1 MGNKVARILFGIIIA
16 VGILVGGY
24 FILPGKVHYPI
35 KQFIQSK
42 TNDNYDKVIDPL
54 KKSIIPKNKEITYGE
69 AFEKLDSS
77 AWTIE
82 ESDVDDKGDGTY
94 TIYADAYNITVSL
107 EGEDSDDSLIT
118 KTNAHVRCEF
128 NVTKQGS
135 EILIDNK
142 PIDEKKGVS
151 PTLIGV
157 DETNYSKN
165 GNDTFFQ
172 QCLDIIAHQ
181 TE

>member
-1 MGNKVARILFGIIIA
+1 MGNKVARILLGIIIA
-16 VGILVGGY
+16 GGVLVGGY

-42 TNDNYDKVIDPL
+42 TNDNYEMVIEPL
-54 KKSIIPKNKEITYGE
+54 KKSIIPKNKDITYGE
-69 AFEKLDSS
+69 AFDKLDGN

-82 ESDVDDKGDGTY
+82 DSDVDDKGDGTY

-118 KTNAHVRCEF
+118 KTNAHFRCEF

-135 EILIDNK
+135 EILVDNK

-151 PTLIGV
+151 PTIIGV
-157 DETNYSKN
+157 DETNYAKN
-165 GNDTFFQ
+165 AVDTYFQ

-181 TE
+181 SE

>member
-16 VGILVGGY
+16 GGILVGGY

-42 TNDNYDKVIDPL
+42 TNDNYEKIVEPL
-54 KKSIIPKNKEITYGE
+54 KKAKIPKNKEITYGE
-69 AFEKLDSS
+69 AFDKLDGN

-82 ESDVDDKGDGTY
+82 DSDVDDKGDGTY

-142 PIDEKKGVS
+142 PIDEKKGVYPS
-151 PTLIGV
+151 IIGV
-157 DETNYSKN
+157 DETNYAKN
-165 GNDTFFQ
+165 AVDTYFQ

-181 TE
+181 SE